1 MIIKFVNSVPKNN
14 FFIYRNV
21 VLYFSIK
28 DRNLLIK
35 SNVDKNNKYLDDA
48 IKRLKDSFSDRC

>member
-1 MIIKFVNSVPKNN
+1 MIVKFVNSVPKNN

-28 DRNLLIK
+28 DKKLLIK
-35 SNVDKNNKYLDDA
+35 GDIDKNNKYLNDA
-48 IKRLKDSFSDRC
+48 IKRLKDSFGDRC